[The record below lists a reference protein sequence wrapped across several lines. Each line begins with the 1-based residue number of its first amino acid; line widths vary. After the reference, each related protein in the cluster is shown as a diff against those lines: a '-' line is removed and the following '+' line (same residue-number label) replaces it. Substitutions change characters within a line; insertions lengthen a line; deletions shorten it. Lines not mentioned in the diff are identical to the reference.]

1 MTDRYLA
8 EPDLGFIKDVV
19 RLGGADV
26 KKCFQCA
33 TCSVVCPISTENKP
47 FPRKEMIA
55 AAWGL
60 KDKLVGNADIWL
72 CHNCGDCT
80 SLCPRAAKPG
90 DVLGAIRSYA
100 IMDYAVPK
108 ALGRAV
114 NDPRKLP
121 ILILIPVVI
130 FLVLGL
136 ITGLLDFTPAGD
148 EIVHANFFSAWLV
161 DMIFVP
167 LAVWVVVIF
176 GMGIKR
182 FINDI
187 HENAVLEGKTDK
199 KELEI
204 SGLAQAF
211 IRILPTILL
220 HRKFNECGENQ
231 ERYLA
236 HLMVF
241 FSFVGLFIVTN
252 IFFFTLYGLQIHG
265 PYSQINPV
273 KWLAN
278 ICGVALI
285 VGSCL
290 MIKDRLTKTDQLTS
304 YKDWYLLGLVL
315 GLGLTGML
323 AEITRLAD
331 MAGLSYTIYFIHL
344 VFVFNLFA
352 FLPFSSLAHFVYRT
366 IAMVY
371 AEYVNRQ

>member
-1 MTDRYLA
+1 
-8 EPDLGFIKDVV
+8 
-19 RLGGADV
+19 
-26 KKCFQCA
+26 
-33 TCSVVCPISTENKP
+33 
-47 FPRKEMIA
+47 
-55 AAWGL
+55 
-60 KDKLVGNADIWL
+60 
-72 CHNCGDCT
+72 
-80 SLCPRAAKPG
+80 
-90 DVLGAIRSYA
+90 
-100 IMDYAVPK
+100 
-108 ALGRAV
+108 
-114 NDPRKLP
+114 
-121 ILILIPVVI
+121 
-130 FLVLGL
+130 
-136 ITGLLDFTPAGD
+136 
-148 EIVHANFFSAWLV
+148 
-161 DMIFVP
+161 
-167 LAVWVVVIF
+167 
-176 GMGIKR
+176 
-182 FINDI
+182 
-187 HENAVLEGKTDK
+187 
-199 KELEI
+199 
-204 SGLAQAF
+204 
-211 IRILPTILL
+211 
-220 HRKFNECGENQ
+220 
-231 ERYLA
+231 
-236 HLMVF
+236 MVF